1 MRGGGHVQGAT
12 CYVLRA
18 VPGAPCLVLGAMCLV
33 LGAMCLMLGAA
44 RPAVAQ
50 MPEPRTMHGQAIP
63 SGELAPGS
71 VTVRVIRQALG
82 NNVPGVE
89 VELHGAG
96 DVRRATTA
104 ADGRAQF
111 TALPVGAS
119 VHAIARVEAER
130 LESVAFE
137 VPATGGVRTILVAG
151 LGLGTA
157 GSPSAALPA
166 PSATPAGPA
175 APATGGGLSLGNN
188 TRFAIEFQDDTIAVF
203 YLLEI
208 VNSTGAPATLP
219 SPLAITLPVEAVGAA
234 LLEGASPLASLSGPR
249 VTVNGPIPIGTTSV
263 PIAFRVESWGA
274 RHEFSQ
280 VFPLSLDQVA
290 IGVQRLAGLSVEA
303 PQSSSI
309 REASLSGQAFFIANG
324 PALAAGSPLR
334 VILNGL
340 PHKSP
345 VPLYTALA
353 LGVVIAGV
361 GVWLALTRERN
372 PDDGRRRLEVRR
384 ARGLAAL
391 AALDADH
398 RAGRVQHPAYEDRRA
413 RLLAELERVYGALD
427 QSGVPPGGGQGLA
440 A

>member
-1 MRGGGHVQGAT
+1 MRIAMPRAA
-12 CYVLRA
+12 CRVLA
-18 VPGAPCLVLGAMCLV
+18 AMCFV
-33 LGAMCLMLGAA
+33 LAA
-44 RPAVAQ
+44 ALPVAAQ
-50 MPEPRTMHGQAIP
+50 MPDPRSMHGQAIP

-82 NNVPGVE
+82 NNIAGVA

-96 DVRRATTA
+96 EVRRATTP

-111 TALPVGAS
+111 TAVPVGAR
-119 VHAIARVEAER
+119 VHAIAQVEGER
-130 LESVAFE
+130 LESLVFE

-157 GSPSAALPA
+157 AGA
-166 PSATPAGPA
+166 PSAPPPTSATSA
-175 APATGGGLSLGNN
+175 APATPPAGGGLSFGNN

-208 VNSTGAPATLP
+208 VNSTGAPAAVP
-219 SPLAITLPVEAVGAA
+219 APLVITLPADAVGAA
-234 LLEGASPLASLSGPR
+234 LLEGASPLAALSGPR
-249 VTVNGPIPIGTTSV
+249 VTVAGPIPVGTTSV

-280 VFPLSLDQVA
+280 VLPLALDQVA
-290 IGVQRLAGLSVEA
+290 IGVQRLAGLTVETPQASSV
-303 PQSSSI
+303 

-324 PALAAGSPLR
+324 PALTAGSPLR
-334 VILNGL
+334 IVLTGL

-345 VPLYTALA
+345 VPLYVALA
-353 LGVVIAGV
+353 LSVAIAGL
-361 GVWLALTRERN
+361 GVWLAMTRERN
-372 PDDGRRRLEVRR
+372 PDDGRRRLEARR

-398 RAGRVQHPAYEDRRA
+398 RAGRVQNPGYEDRRA
-413 RLLAELERVYGALD
+413 RLLADLERVYGALD

>member
-1 MRGGGHVQGAT
+1 MSVDVRRAWCKG
-12 CYVLRA
+12 LRA
-18 VPGAPCLVLGAMCLV
+18 VPGATCLVLSAMCLV
-33 LGAMCLMLGAA
+33 VCAA

-50 MPEPRTMHGQAIP
+50 MPDPRLMHGQAIP

-82 NNVPGVE
+82 NNLPGVE

-111 TALPVGAS
+111 TAVPVGAG

-130 LESVAFE
+130 LESVIFE

-157 GSPSAALPA
+157 DSPAAA
-166 PSATPAGPA
+166 PPVSPGGPA

-208 VNSTGAPATLP
+208 VNSTGSPATLP
-219 SPLAITLPVEAVGAA
+219 APLVITLPAEAVGAA

-249 VTVNGPIPIGTTSV
+249 VAVNGPIPVGATSV
-263 PIAFRVESWGA
+263 PIAFRVESWAA

-280 VFPLSLDQVA
+280 VFPLRLDQVA

-324 PALAAGSPLR
+324 PALAAGSPLK
-334 VILNGL
+334 VVLKGL

-372 PDDGRRRLEVRR
+372 PDDGRRRLEARR

-391 AALDADH
+391 AATDADY
-398 RAGRVQHPAYEDRRA
+398 RAGRVQTPAYEDRRA